1 MSIGTTTIANNG
13 QVRFGLGAL
22 AEITDG
28 LCDLNVRRRPLVCSD
43 HQSQHIAVPEPI
55 CDRLFE

>member
-28 LCDLNVRRRPLVCSD
+28 YMRL
-43 HQSQHIAVPEPI
+43 AVYADI
-55 CDRLFE
+55 GYLSRLIDESLAISGW